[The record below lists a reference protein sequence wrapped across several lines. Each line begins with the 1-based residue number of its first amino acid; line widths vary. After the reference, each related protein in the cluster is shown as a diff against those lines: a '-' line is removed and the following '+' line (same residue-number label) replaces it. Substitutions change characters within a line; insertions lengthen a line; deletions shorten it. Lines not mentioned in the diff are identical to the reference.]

1 MPIKDYDKPAE
12 IALIEACR
20 MGGGLQISTE
30 LPTEGTAENTI
41 RAGLI
46 RELLLG
52 TEDCKPPAQGLH
64 IWGAWIYEHL
74 SLMGEAVPVSLL
86 LYNCTLIKKMKPL
99 QIWQQTPKQPQAV
112 SASPSSDRTTCVTAS
127 PLTQRMHPSSTLA
140 T

>member
-46 RELLLG
+46 RR
-52 TEDCKPPAQGLH
+52 ED
-64 IWGAWIYEHL
+64 
-74 SLMGEAVPVSLL
+74 
-86 LYNCTLIKKMKPL
+86 
-99 QIWQQTPKQPQAV
+99 KQRA
-112 SASPSSDRTTCVTAS
+112 AE
-127 PLTQRMHPSSTLA
+127 
-140 T
+140 